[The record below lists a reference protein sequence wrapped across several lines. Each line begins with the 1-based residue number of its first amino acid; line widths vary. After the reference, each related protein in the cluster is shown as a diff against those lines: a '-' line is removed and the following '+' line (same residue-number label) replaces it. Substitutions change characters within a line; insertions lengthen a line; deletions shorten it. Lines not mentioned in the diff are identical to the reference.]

1 MKASD
6 LAPVVAD
13 LPKVRCPLTMAVRQN
28 GSPRPREPRGPKV
41 GTVHTI
47 RSRSR
52 YKPVLEPRGEVEPIY
67 NPQEIEAAIAELRKE
82 KELQAF
88 LGMKI

>member
-1 MKASD
+1 MAWIKRAK
-6 LAPVVAD
+6 PVIPD
-13 LPKVRCPLTMAVRQN
+13 FTLPITRGT
-28 GSPRPREPRGPKV
+28 PRPREPRGPKV
-41 GTVHTI
+41 GAVHTT
-47 RSRSR
+47 RSR

-67 NPQEIEAAIAELRKE
+67 DPQEIEAAIAALRKE